1 MRKEQQR
8 FYDSVSSVKC
18 TAGYNI
24 NTLNE
29 YKLMLCESTVAS
41 YQIWLHYRLYRLQQ
55 LLYVAIRVNLYIKEL
70 NGTSLAPDPS
80 SVWLRKE
87 GQKGLGPDYIGTN
100 SV

>member
-18 TAGYNI
+18 TAGYN
-24 NTLNE
+24 TLNTFAE

-41 YQIWLHYRLYRLQQ
+41 YQIWLRYRLYRLQQ

-70 NGTSLAPDPS
+70 NRTTSLAAQGRRS
-80 SVWLRKE
+80 E
-87 GQKGLGPDYIGTN
+87 GFGSRLGTN